1 MIQIELNKTNELLTV
16 ERKKNADYP
25 DIYNY
30 LNSVSYMNLDTFLEK
45 GSTILYVGRPSCDD
59 CNKFEPEFIKYIS
72 EHKLTNKLTYLNV
85 NEVQKKSADWE
96 NFKRKYD
103 IKYTP
108 TLALF
113 KEGVLVTK
121 TEWTPENDF
130 SINQINKWLS
140 ENSIK

>member
-59 CNKFEPEFIKYIS
+59 CNNFEPEFIKYIS

-85 NEVQKKSADWE
+85 NEVQKNLQTGRILKE
-96 NFKRKYD
+96 NMILNIHPHWHYSK
-103 IKYTP
+103 
-108 TLALF
+108 
-113 KEGVLVTK
+113 KEY
-121 TEWTPENDF
+121 
-130 SINQINKWLS
+130 
-140 ENSIK
+140 